1 MPSSTRKR
9 SRSANRARTT
19 LPRKRRATANQVLAR
34 RGMIIL
40 GIVVAGSL
48 VVALLSSTS
57 STTQG
62 STPTA
67 ALSSQSDPSQLI
79 RAVTANPNDSD
90 SLGALADY
98 YNQTGQQ
105 QQALTLYQKY
115 VTLRPDDARARV
127 TLAELFIGGG
137 NLAGAQSQLVQAISF
152 ASASTDPQ
160 TTARAHL
167 DLGDVYTALQPPR
180 QNDALTEYTQAS
192 NLDASGAIGDQAR
205 TKLAALQQQLN
216 VPTVTVIA
224 PSAPTSG
231 TPPARPTGT
240 P

>member
-1 MPSSTRKR
+1 MPSPSQKR

-48 VVALLSSTS
+48 VVALLSTTS

-98 YNQTGQQ
+98 YDQTGQT
-105 QQALTLYQKY
+105 QQALDPLSAICA
-115 VTLRPDDARARV
+115 PAAR
-127 TLAELFIGGG
+127 
-137 NLAGAQSQLVQAISF
+137 
-152 ASASTDPQ
+152 
-160 TTARAHL
+160 
-167 DLGDVYTALQPPR
+167 
-180 QNDALTEYTQAS
+180 
-192 NLDASGAIGDQAR
+192 
-205 TKLAALQQQLN
+205 
-216 VPTVTVIA
+216 
-224 PSAPTSG
+224 
-231 TPPARPTGT
+231 
-240 P
+240 